1 MTKVLLLQDV
11 DYDKKKGEVINVR
24 PGFARNYLFPRGYA
38 IVATKQALKRQQ
50 ELQKERQKQAAVDR
64 QEAEA
69 MAGQLN
75 GVTFETHVKVDPEGH
90 MYGSV
95 SVLDIIH
102 LVKAQTGVE
111 LERRVIVLKHA
122 IKATGA
128 HEIQLRLKEGVTAA
142 IHVKIIPEEHPT
154 VA

>member
-24 PGFARNYLFPRGYA
+24 SGFARNYLFPRGYA
-38 IVATKQALKRQQ
+38 IIATKQALKRQV

-69 MAGQLN
+69 MVGQLN

-95 SVLDIIH
+95 SVLDIIA
-102 LVKAQTGVE
+102 LVKQQTGVE
-111 LERRVIVLKHA
+111 LERRMIILKHA
-122 IKATGA
+122 LKATGA
-128 HEIQLRLKEGVTAA
+128 HEIQLRLKEDVTAA

-154 VA
+154 AV